1 MWEPVPVETECDN
14 ECGIAGF
21 EGKRMQVQ
29 ANAGGNSKLNEW
41 ECCRAGHQTMGS
53 WPLRLSV
60 SLVSPKMGL

>member
-1 MWEPVPVETECDN
+1 MGLTLDEERDCDVARMWEPVPVETECDN

-41 ECCRAGHQTMGS
+41 ECCRAGHQTM
-53 WPLRLSV
+53 
-60 SLVSPKMGL
+60 